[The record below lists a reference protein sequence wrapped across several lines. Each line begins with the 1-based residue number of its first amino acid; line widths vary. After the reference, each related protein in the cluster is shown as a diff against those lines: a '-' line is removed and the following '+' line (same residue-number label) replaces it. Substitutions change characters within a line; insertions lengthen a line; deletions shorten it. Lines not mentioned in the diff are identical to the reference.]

1 MGGALEGGWMEGGS
15 LGAEEEGDGEK
26 TRLVGEN
33 GRGSSADP
41 FQWEE
46 GSTGS
51 RDSSVFQNSV
61 DESSNSQ
68 ERDRSLFT
76 TPQTSPGGSVRKE
89 RLVIKFRRISE
100 KYYMV
105 EETNDSSCLNY
116 KQIRHQFEEYD
127 LSDLFETPK
136 KNTTPKVTCFLV
148 PLFHFTTFCISGP
161 SLQDLSEG
169 V

>member
-1 MGGALEGGWMEGGS
+1 MCSRGGP
-15 LGAEEEGDGEK
+15 
-26 TRLVGEN
+26 TN
-33 GRGSSADP
+33 
-41 FQWEE
+41 FQQPYFI
-46 GSTGS
+46 T
-51 RDSSVFQNSV
+51 
-61 DESSNSQ
+61 
-68 ERDRSLFT
+68 RSLFT

-136 KNTTPKVTCFLV
+136 KNTTPKVSSWF
-148 PLFHFTTFCISGP
+148 
-161 SLQDLSEG
+161 
-169 V
+169 